1 MIREYAYRTCR
12 IDTCRAT
19 SLIVGESGFRKAQTV
34 TAMWLSASLALFCF
48 PSRLLCVSWQFLSH
62 QLHPQNSASCYR
74 QFTHARLHKANPEN

>member
-34 TAMWLSASLALFCF
+34 TAMWLSSLPCSLLLSFQTSLCALAISLLPVTPTELCF
-48 PSRLLCVSWQFLSH
+48 LLQTVHTCTL
-62 QLHPQNSASCYR
+62 A
-74 QFTHARLHKANPEN
+74 